1 MPVIPIFAQ
10 LLDRAELKIT
20 FDKQKLALHGLNA
33 SAVSMYVR
41 DRVNG
46 MAAGYLKEDGDES
59 RCYIIDDN
67 GTELDVYYTG
77 YGRWALSADD
87 DFVFEEYNGEEPE
100 DE

>member
-1 MPVIPIFAQ
+1 MF
-10 LLDRAELKIT
+10 LECKSYD
-20 FDKQKLALHGLNA
+20 
-33 SAVSMYVR
+33 
-41 DRVNG
+41 
-46 MAAGYLKEDGDES
+46 GYWVLTKNDLYHLKEDGDES

-87 DFVFEEYNGEEPE
+87 AFVFEEYNGEEPE

>member
-1 MPVIPIFAQ
+1 MF
-10 LLDRAELKIT
+10 LECKSYDGYW
-20 FDKQKLALHGLNA
+20 ALTKNDLYH
-33 SAVSMYVR
+33 
-41 DRVNG
+41 
-46 MAAGYLKEDGDES
+46 LKEDSDES
-59 RCYIIDDN
+59 LCYIIDDN